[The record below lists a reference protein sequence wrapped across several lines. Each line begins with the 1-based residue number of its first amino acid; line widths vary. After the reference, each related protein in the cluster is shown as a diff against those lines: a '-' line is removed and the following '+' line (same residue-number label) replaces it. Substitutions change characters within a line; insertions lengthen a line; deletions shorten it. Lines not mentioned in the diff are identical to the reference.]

1 MDHIGTFP
9 CGLESSFWL
18 AYANVFKPI
27 MLLLTLDQSKV
38 LLHFLNKSLL
48 CRLKRDTIQSPNWKK
63 TTILFSTLFFSK
75 ILKCHRAGMHRRGL
89 WGLFKGL
96 LVWQREDNS
105 LMIFKCSD
113 SFTYTYT
120 PCLHQV
126 HRMKLLA
133 QSLSIFAS
141 FNKNP
146 LCCVFSYYTP
156 TLRKISEFFSLW
168 RPRWRRKWKVMELKT
183 F

>member
-1 MDHIGTFP
+1 MTP
-9 CGLESSFWL
+9 CSSFWEVRIRL
-18 AYANVFKPI
+18 AIECMSVYETQTAEVP
-27 MLLLTLDQSKV
+27 
-38 LLHFLNKSLL
+38 FLF
-48 CRLKRDTIQSPNWKK
+48 DMW
-63 TTILFSTLFFSK
+63 K

-113 SFTYTYT
+113 YFTYTYT